1 MSDKKNTLND
11 IKSGKGLPPINPS
24 NIGSSSSGLTTEI
37 RRQYSRG
44 IRTDRFT
51 LNQDSDKKGGK

>member
-1 MSDKKNTLND
+1 MSDEKNTLND
-11 IKSGKGLPPINPS
+11 IKSGKGLPPINTS
-24 NIGSSSSGLTTEI
+24 NGGSTSSGLTTEN
-37 RRQYSRG
+37 RGQDSSG